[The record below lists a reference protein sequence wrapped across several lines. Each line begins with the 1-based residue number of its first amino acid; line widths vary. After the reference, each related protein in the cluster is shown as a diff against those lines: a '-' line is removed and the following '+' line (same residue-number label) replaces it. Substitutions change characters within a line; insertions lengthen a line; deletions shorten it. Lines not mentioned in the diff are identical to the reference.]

1 VKQDKELEQYR
12 ALMAVPSKFEEGF
25 SFSSLVGAVFVAL
38 VMVPGSLY
46 MELVAGMGVGPAAQ
60 WVTVI
65 LFIEVAKRAN
75 AKLSRA
81 QLFILFYMSGSIV
94 SQTIHGTP
102 LFTQFLVRS
111 EAAVAFGISSL
122 FPNWVAPANVAEL
135 PRTFFQTAWL
145 PALGLIAFRM
155 FFTKLDN
162 AVLGYGLFRITSDV
176 EKLPFPMAPL
186 NAQGVMVL
194 AEDFENSHEAQAAWR
209 WRVFS
214 IGGAIGMVFGLIYLG
229 LPTLSGAILGQTLEV
244 FPIPFVDWS
253 TYTEEFLPAVATGL
267 SFDLGQLI
275 IGMVLPYYAMF
286 GSFIGLVLTY
296 IANPILQSDWLGV
309 LYSWER
315 GDTTVEILFKNNVNF
330 YFSFGIGMSLA
341 VALIGIT
348 GMVRTMREA
357 RASKRLEQ
365 DPDDDSRK
373 RRKDRGDIPSPFIVL
388 SYLTSTSC
396 YILLSGY
403 LIDWHPPVMLILF
416 FFGFLYTP
424 MISYVTA
431 RLEGIAG
438 QVIEIPFIR
447 EICFILSGY
456 QGVAIW
462 FIPVPKGN
470 YGVQTVFYKQAEL
483 LGTRFRSMW
492 KSDLLLFPII
502 LLSTLGF
509 GSFIYGMA
517 EIPGPVFPY
526 TQEIWEFEAK
536 NACLVYSST
545 LGEYSP
551 FTEALRGWRVLMGFG
566 FGVVVFGA
574 LSFFNAPITLFYG
587 LVRGVSGTL
596 PHVIIPQFIGAL
608 LGKYYFEKKLG
619 LKWKQYII
627 VLSAG
632 FFVGAGLLA
641 IFCIGIVFLTKATSS
656 LPY

>member
-1 VKQDKELEQYR
+1 MKLDKELEQYR
-12 ALMAVPSKFEEGF
+12 ALMEVPAKFEEGF
-25 SFSSLVGAVFVAL
+25 SVSSLVGALFVAL

-75 AKLSRA
+75 ARMSRA

-94 SQTIHGTP
+94 SQTVHGTP

-111 EAAVAFGISSL
+111 EAAVAFGVSSL
-122 FPNWVAPANVAEL
+122 IPAWVAPRNVAEL
-135 PRTFFQTAWL
+135 PRTFFQAAWL

-155 FFTKLDN
+155 FFSKLDN
-162 AVLGYGLFRITSDV
+162 AVLGYGLFRVTSDI
-176 EKLPFPMAPL
+176 EKLPFPLAPIG
-186 NAQGVMVL
+186 AQGMMAL
-194 AEDFENSHEAQAAWR
+194 ADDLEDTQDTQTNWR

-214 IGGAIGMVFGLIYLG
+214 IGGAIGMVFGLVYLG

-253 TYTEEFLPAVATGL
+253 TYTQKFLPACATGL

-275 IGMVLPYYAMF
+275 LGMVMPYYAMF

-296 IANPILQSDWLGV
+296 IANPVLHHVGV
-309 LYSWER
+309 LYSWQP

-341 VALIGIT
+341 IALIGIT
-348 GMVRTMREA
+348 GVIRSIRAA
-357 RASKRLEQ
+357 RAAPP
-365 DPDDDSRK
+365 PDEEAAPDRA
-373 RRKDRGDIPSPFIVL
+373 KDRGDIPSPFIIL
-388 SYLTSTSC
+388 TYLVSTGC
-396 YILLSGY
+396 YILVSGY
-403 LIDWHPPVMLILF
+403 LVDWHGPVMLILL

-424 MISYVTA
+424 LISYVTA

-483 LGTRFRSMW
+483 MGARFRSIW
-492 KSDLLLFPII
+492 KTDLILFPII
-502 LLSTLGF
+502 LIATLAF
-509 GSFIYGMA
+509 ASFIYGMA

-551 FTEALRGWRVLMGFG
+551 FTEALNKWRVLGGFG
-566 FGVVVFGA
+566 VGVVVFGA
-574 LSFFNAPITLFYG
+574 LTFVNAPITLFYG

-627 VLSAG
+627 VLAAG
-632 FFVGAGLLA
+632 FFVGSGLLA
-641 IFCIGIVFLTKATSS
+641 IFCIGIVFLARATSA